1 MLAAPLQ
8 QLVGG
13 SLLPRL
19 EFDESARR
27 LAPFVVGF
35 CHHRGGGDCGMLVK
49 RVLHLDRGDILA
61 AGNDDVLRAIFQ
73 LDVAIRMHDAEIAGV
88 EPAAGKLLLGRSL
101 VLEIALHHDI
111 AAHHHLAQCLAVA
124 AVVAKPD
131 DKWGETPCA
140 FVELK
145 PGQKATADELLQWC
159 RQHLAGYKCPR
170 TVVFADIPKT
180 STGKIQKFKLR
191 EMAKAV

>member
-35 CHHRGGGDCGMLVK
+35 CHHRGGGDRRMLVE

-61 AGNDDVLRAIFQ
+61 AGNDDVLRAVFE
-73 LDVAIRMHDAEIAGV
+73 LDVTVRMHDAEIAGV
-88 EPAAGKLLLGRSL
+88 AVSYTHLRAHET
-101 VLEIALHHDI
+101 VLD
-111 AAHHHLAQCLAVA
+111 
-124 AVVAKPD
+124 
-131 DKWGETPCA
+131 
-140 FVELK
+140 
-145 PGQKATADELLQWC
+145 
-159 RQHLAGYKCPR
+159 
-170 TVVFADIPKT
+170 
-180 STGKIQKFKLR
+180 
-191 EMAKAV
+191 